1 MARFLPALLVVALL
15 GGSAAAFAVT
25 ERLKLERSPILDTH
39 VDKEVSPAGGEPARI
54 SFRLRKGDRV
64 SLTIVDAKGDVVREV
79 ATSRRARKGT
89 VRFTWDGRDD
99 SGSPADDAAYK
110 PRVHL
115 AAAHR
120 TILLPNPIVVDTRK
134 PSIAQRGQ
142 SLRVFSP
149 DGDYRLDYLT
159 VGFRASEPVRAV
171 LYANGHLVVKAKRF
185 QTGGSLKWNGRA
197 DGLPRPA
204 GRYRLVLRGIDR
216 AGNIGPASRPFHVR
230 IRYIELGR
238 HVLRAH
244 TGGRIVVFV
253 STDAHRYTWRI
264 GARHGRSK
272 RRRLSLAAGEP
283 GRYVLVVS
291 ARGHRDRARIE
302 VEP

>member
-39 VDKEVSPAGGEPARI
+39 VDKEVSPAAGAAARI
-54 SFRLRKGDRV
+54 SFRLRKGDSV
-64 SLTIVDAKGDVVREV
+64 SLALVNANGDVVRQV
-79 ATSRRARKGT
+79 ATSRHRRKGT
-89 VRFTWDGRDD
+89 ATFTWDGRDD
-99 SGSPADDAAYK
+99 FGAPAGDGVYK

-120 TILLPNPIVVDTRK
+120 TILLPNPIVVDTKK
-134 PSIAQRGQ
+134 PRISLRGQ

-159 VGFRASEPVRAV
+159 VRFRASEPVRAV

-185 QTGGSLKWNGRA
+185 QSGGSLKWNGRA

-204 GRYRLVLRGIDR
+204 GRYRLELRGIDR
-216 AGNIGPASRPFHVR
+216 AGNTGPASRPFHVR

-238 HVLRAH
+238 HVLRTH

-264 GARHGRSK
+264 GPRHGRSRK
-272 RRRLSLAAGEP
+272 RRLSLAAGEP

-291 ARGHRDRARIE
+291 ARGHRDQARIE